1 MKKVSDK
8 INKFHLNNFNKMK
21 NIIILPFLFL
31 LPYMSFCQNN
41 EDLVMPMGDGIYLIS
56 RQGATGFTS
65 LGKLRKQCYS
75 IANEFAKKNNSSAE
89 VVSVNETE
97 AHPMGGYPNVDLKF
111 RLVKN
116 TKLLADS
123 TQTTITISAG
133 HSANGNMT
141 DEQIILKNPKQ
152 KTNDKYERL
161 EKLGKLYKDGILTKE
176 EFEVEKKKILDE
188 K

>member
-1 MKKVSDK
+1 
-8 INKFHLNNFNKMK
+8 MK
-21 NIIILPFLFL
+21 NILILPFLCI
-31 LPYMSFCQNN
+31 LPYISFCQNN
-41 EDLVMPMGDGIYLIS
+41 KDIVMPMGNGIYLIS
-56 RQGATGFTS
+56 RQGATGFVS

-75 IANEFAKKNNSSAE
+75 IANEFAQKNNSTAE
-89 VVSVNETE
+89 VLSVNETP

-116 TKLLADS
+116 SKVLSDT

-133 HSANGNMT
+133 HDANGNMT
-141 DEQIILKNPKQ
+141 DQQIILKNPKQ
-152 KTNDKYERL
+152 TTNDKLERL
-161 EKLGKLYKDGILTKE
+161 EKLGKLFKDGVLTKE